1 MIRNIGVVGAGL
13 MGHGIVEAFAIGGYQ
28 VNAFETD
35 AERRKSVKGVIEEE
49 LKLLER
55 EGMIE
60 AGSVPAILDRIA
72 VFDDLRKAM
81 GDRDY
86 VIEAA
91 PEILDL
97 KRKIFADLDAV
108 CPAHTILASNTS
120 SLPMKEMMR
129 DLSANRQAHFMVNHW
144 YNPAHIMPL
153 VEISFFG
160 NTSEELFQEVR
171 AMFKKIGKQTA
182 KVLKDIPG
190 LLANRIQQGV
200 AREVFSLIEMGA
212 AAPEDIDCALKFG
225 PAFRYATTGQLEVAD
240 FGGLDIWCKVGANLL
255 SAMDNSQDANRL
267 LKEKVKEGK
276 LGVKTGEGFFKYP
289 PSEVAGITER
299 FMVRLIRQLRAS
311 KNYV

>member
-1 MIRNIGVVGAGL
+1 MIKKIGVVGAGL
-13 MGHGIVEAFAIGGYQ
+13 MGHGIAEAFAIGGYD
-28 VNAFETD
+28 VNLFETD
-35 AERRKSVKGVIEEE
+35 AERRNSVKGVISEE
-49 LKLLER
+49 LELLER
-55 EGMIE
+55 EEMIE
-60 AGSVPAILDRIA
+60 RGSVPAALARIT

-81 GDRDY
+81 SDRDY

-91 PEILDL
+91 PEIIDL
-97 KRKIFADLDAV
+97 KRAIFADLDAI
-108 CPAHTILASNTS
+108 CPGHAVFASNTS
-120 SLPMKEMMR
+120 SLPLKDMMR
-129 DLSANRQAHFMVNHW
+129 DLPPNRQARFMVNHW

-171 AMFKKIGKQTA
+171 EMFKKIGKQTA

-212 AAPEDIDCALKFG
+212 AAPADIDCALKFG

-240 FGGLDIWCKVGANLL
+240 FGGLDIWSRVGSNLL
-255 SAMDNSQDANRL
+255 AAMDNSKDANRL

-276 LGVKTGEGFFKYP
+276 LGVKTGEGFYKYP

-299 FMVRLIRQLRAS
+299 FMVRLIRQLKAS
-311 KNYV
+311 KDYV